1 MTTSRISF
9 VDVYV
14 LRGQGDSLEVLVL
27 RRARDRS
34 RGGSWEGVHGRIE
47 DGETTVATARR
58 EVHEETGCEPLA
70 LYNLSRV
77 EHFYLHHDD
86 QVAVVPVFVA
96 FVAPDAVIRLSDE
109 HDTLLWLAPDD
120 AAERCSWPR
129 AARAIADA
137 AHLFRDG
144 NAGVLEDVLAA
155 QPHSGKRPPR
165 PRS

>member
-1 MTTSRISF
+1 MTTSRIAF

-14 LRGQGDSLEVLVL
+14 FRGQGDALEVLML

-47 DGETTVATARR
+47 DGETPMATARR

-86 QVAVVPVFVA
+86 EVAVVPVFVA
-96 FVAPDAVIRLSDE
+96 FVAPDAVIRLSEE
-109 HDTLLWLAPDD
+109 HDTLLWLAPND

-137 AHLFRDG
+137 VLLFREG
-144 NAGVLEDVLAA
+144 NAGALEDVLAVNP
-155 QPHSGKRPPR
+155 QPGKRPPR
-165 PRS
+165 PQS